1 MVKQNV
7 GLTLQSSIVEPLKR
21 DMPYL
26 TARTVAKMLNKLGL
40 KVVRHLGTNKLFTTK
55 EQLIKVAKDIG
66 YEDEV
71 LNVLWMHS
79 CNYATH
85 IKYIY
90 IFLAGTCLFA

>member
-40 KVVRHLGTNKLFTTK
+40 KVVRHLETNKLFTTK

-71 LNVLWMHS
+71 GIS
-79 CNYATH
+79 E
-85 IKYIY
+85 
-90 IFLAGTCLFA
+90 